1 MEKINRPIYMQKL
14 LDYKDKEAVKVIT
27 GLRRSGKS
35 SILELF
41 RKHLVETGVSQQ
53 NIFYMTFESLANRN
67 KTYEQVYDEI
77 IAFAKET
84 SGKVYI
90 FLDEIQQIEKWEL
103 MVNSLRIDIDSDIYI
118 TGSNA
123 YLLSSQLST
132 YLSGR
137 YVEIKVLPLSFK
149 EFVSFNTFKPS
160 MTNEEKFALYLKYGG
175 MPALTEYDFD
185 NESAIFGVL
194 EGIFTTVVMED
205 IIKQASVRE
214 PFTLDRIIN
223 FLADNIG
230 NSVSK
235 NNIKNVLAQSQ
246 DNKEQKKATTTTV
259 DNYIKLLENAYVFYP
274 ASRYDVKGKEFLKT
288 QGKYYIVDT
297 GLRNQRLGIRNAD
310 RGYVLENIVFFEL
323 LRRGYKVS
331 IGKVGEKEIDFI
343 ATKSDDKKYI
353 QVTETLKDEKTR
365 ERELAPLQAIKDHF
379 EKIVLTTDVL
389 FTGPTEDGIRVINLI
404 DWLLKE

>member
-41 RKHLVETGVSQQ
+41 RKYLVDTGVSPQ

-67 KTYEQVYDEI
+67 KTYQQVYDEI
-77 IAFAKET
+77 IAFSKKT
-84 SGKVYI
+84 SGKIYI

-149 EFVSFNTFKPS
+149 EFVSFNTFS
-160 MTNEEKFALYLKYGG
+160 ATMTNEEKFALYLKYGG

-214 PFTLDRIIN
+214 PVTLDKIIN

-230 NSVSK
+230 NPVST
-235 NNIKNVLAQSQ
+235 NNIKNILAQNQ
-246 DNKEQKKATTTTV
+246 ENKERKIATTTTV

-297 GLRNQRLGIRNAD
+297 GLRNQRLGNRNID

-343 ATKSDDKKYI
+343 ATKSDNKKYI
-353 QVTETLKDEKTR
+353 QVTESLKDEKTR
-365 ERELAPLQAIKDHF
+365 ERELAPLQATKDHF

-389 FTGPTEDGIRVINLI
+389 FTGTTEDGIKITNLI

>member
-41 RKHLVETGVSQQ
+41 RKYLVDTGVSPQ

-67 KTYEQVYDEI
+67 KTYQQVYNEI
-77 IAFAKET
+77 IAFSKKT
-84 SGKVYI
+84 SGKIYI

-149 EFVSFNTFKPS
+149 EFVSFNTFNAA

-214 PFTLDRIIN
+214 PVTLDKIIN

-230 NSVSK
+230 NPVST
-235 NNIKNVLAQSQ
+235 NNIKNILAQNQ
-246 DNKEQKKATTTTV
+246 ENKERKIATTTTV

-297 GLRNQRLGIRNAD
+297 GLRNQRLGYRNSD

-323 LRRGYKVS
+323 LRREYKVS

-343 ATKSDDKKYI
+343 ATKSDNKKYI
-353 QVTETLKDEKTR
+353 QVTESLKDERTR
-365 ERELAPLQAIKDHF
+365 ERELAPLQATKDHF
-379 EKIVLTTDVL
+379 EKIVLTTVVL
-389 FTGPTEDGIRVINLI
+389 LTGTTEDGIKIINLI

>member
-205 IIKQASVRE
+205 IIKQASAV
-214 PFTLDRIIN
+214 
-223 FLADNIG
+223 
-230 NSVSK
+230 
-235 NNIKNVLAQSQ
+235 
-246 DNKEQKKATTTTV
+246 
-259 DNYIKLLENAYVFYP
+259 
-274 ASRYDVKGKEFLKT
+274 
-288 QGKYYIVDT
+288 
-297 GLRNQRLGIRNAD
+297 
-310 RGYVLENIVFFEL
+310 
-323 LRRGYKVS
+323 
-331 IGKVGEKEIDFI
+331 EIF
-343 ATKSDDKKYI
+343 
-353 QVTETLKDEKTR
+353 
-365 ERELAPLQAIKDHF
+365 
-379 EKIVLTTDVL
+379 
-389 FTGPTEDGIRVINLI
+389 
-404 DWLLKE
+404 

>member
-41 RKHLVETGVSQQ
+41 RKYLVDTGVSPQ

-67 KTYEQVYDEI
+67 KTYQQVYDEI
-77 IAFAKET
+77 IAFSKKT
-84 SGKVYI
+84 SGKIYI

-149 EFVSFNTFKPS
+149 EFVSFNTFNAA

-214 PFTLDRIIN
+214 PVTLDKIIN

-230 NSVSK
+230 NSVST
-235 NNIKNVLAQSQ
+235 NNIKNILAQEQ
-246 DNKEQKKATTTTV
+246 ENKERKIATTTTV

-297 GLRNQRLGIRNAD
+297 GLRNQRLGNRNID

-343 ATKSDDKKYI
+343 ATKSDNKKYI
-353 QVTETLKDEKTR
+353 QVTESLKDERTR
-365 ERELAPLQAIKDHF
+365 ERELAPLQATKDHF

-389 FTGPTEDGIRVINLI
+389 FTGTTEDGIKIINLI

>member
-41 RKHLVETGVSQQ
+41 RKYLVDTGVSPQ

-67 KTYEQVYDEI
+67 KTYQQVYDEI
-77 IAFAKET
+77 IAFSKKA
-84 SGKVYI
+84 SGKIYI

-149 EFVSFNTFKPS
+149 EFVSFNTFS
-160 MTNEEKFALYLKYGG
+160 VAMTNEEKFALYLKYGG

-205 IIKQASVRE
+205 IIKQAPVRE
-214 PFTLDRIIN
+214 PVTLDKIIN

-230 NSVSK
+230 NPVST
-235 NNIKNVLAQSQ
+235 NNIKNVLAQNQ
-246 DNKEQKKATTTTV
+246 ENKERKIATTTTV

-297 GLRNQRLGIRNAD
+297 GLRNQRLGNRNID
-310 RGYVLENIVFFEL
+310 RGYILENIVFFEL

-343 ATKSDDKKYI
+343 ATKSDNKKYI

-365 ERELAPLQAIKDHF
+365 ERELAPLQATKDHF

-389 FTGPTEDGIRVINLI
+389 FTGTTEDGIKIINLI

>member
-1 MEKINRPIYMQKL
+1 MKKINRPIYMQKL

-41 RKHLVETGVSQQ
+41 RKYLVDTGVSPN

-67 KTYEQVYDEI
+67 KTYQQVYDEI
-77 IAFAKET
+77 IAFAQET
-84 SGKVYI
+84 SGKIYI
-90 FLDEIQQIEKWEL
+90 FLDEVQQIEKWEL
-103 MVNSLRIDIDSDIYI
+103 MVNSLRIDVDSDIYI

-149 EFVSFNTFKPS
+149 EFLSFNSFKDS

-175 MPALTEYDFD
+175 MPVLTEYDFD

-205 IIKQASVRE
+205 IIKQAPVRE
-214 PFTLDRIIN
+214 PVTLDRIIN

-230 NSVSK
+230 NSVST
-235 NNIKNVLAQSQ
+235 NNIKNVLAQNQ
-246 DNKEQKKATTTTV
+246 ENKEQKKATTTTV
-259 DNYIKLLENAYVFYP
+259 DNYIKLLENAYIFYP

-297 GLRNQRLGIRNAD
+297 GLRNQRLEIRNAD
-310 RGYVLENIVFFEL
+310 RGYILENEVFFEL

-343 ATKSDDKKYI
+343 ATKTDTRKYI

-365 ERELAPLQAIKDHF
+365 ERELAPLKAAKDHF

-389 FTGPTEDGIRVINLI
+389 FTGTTEDGIRIINLI
-404 DWLLKE
+404 DWLLQE

>member
-41 RKHLVETGVSQQ
+41 RKYLVDTGVSPQ

-67 KTYEQVYDEI
+67 KTYQQVYDEI
-77 IAFAKET
+77 IAFSKKT
-84 SGKVYI
+84 SGKIYI

-149 EFVSFNTFKPS
+149 EFVSFNTFNAA

-214 PFTLDRIIN
+214 PVTLDKIIN

-230 NSVSK
+230 NSVST
-235 NNIKNVLAQSQ
+235 NNIKNILAQDQ
-246 DNKEQKKATTTTV
+246 ENKEQKKATTTTV
-259 DNYIKLLENAYVFYP
+259 DNYIKLLENAYVFYS

-297 GLRNQRLGIRNAD
+297 GLRNQRLGYRNSD

-343 ATKSDDKKYI
+343 ATKSDNKKYI
-353 QVTETLKDEKTR
+353 QVTESLKDEKTR
-365 ERELAPLQAIKDHF
+365 ERELAPLQATKDHF

-389 FTGPTEDGIRVINLI
+389 FTGTTEDGIKITNLV
-404 DWLLKE
+404 DWLLKD

>member
-1 MEKINRPIYMQKL
+1 MKKINRPIYMQKL

-41 RKHLVETGVSQQ
+41 RKYLVDTGVSPN

-67 KTYEQVYDEI
+67 KTYQQVYDEI
-77 IAFAKET
+77 IAFAQET
-84 SGKVYI
+84 SGKIYI
-90 FLDEIQQIEKWEL
+90 FLDEVQQIEKWEL

-149 EFVSFNTFKPS
+149 EFVSFNSFKDS

-175 MPALTEYDFD
+175 MPVLTEYDFD

-205 IIKQASVRE
+205 IIKQAPVRE
-214 PFTLDRIIN
+214 PVTLDRIIN

-230 NSVSK
+230 NSVST
-235 NNIKNVLAQSQ
+235 NNIKNVLAQNQ
-246 DNKEQKKATTTTV
+246 ENKEQKKATTTTV
-259 DNYIKLLENAYVFYP
+259 DNYIKLLENAYIFYP

-297 GLRNQRLGIRNAD
+297 GLRNQRLGIRNAG
-310 RGYVLENIVFFEL
+310 RGYILENVVFFEL

-343 ATKSDDKKYI
+343 ATKTDTRKYI

-365 ERELAPLQAIKDHF
+365 ERELAPLKATKDHF

-389 FTGPTEDGIRVINLI
+389 FTGTTEDGIRIINLI
-404 DWLLKE
+404 DWLLQE

>member
-41 RKHLVETGVSQQ
+41 RKYLVDTGVSPQ

-67 KTYEQVYDEI
+67 KTYQQVYDEI
-77 IAFAKET
+77 IAFSKKA
-84 SGKVYI
+84 SGKIYI

-149 EFVSFNTFKPS
+149 EFVSFNTFS
-160 MTNEEKFALYLKYGG
+160 AAMTNEEKFALYLKYGG

-205 IIKQASVRE
+205 IIKQAPVRE
-214 PFTLDRIIN
+214 PVTLDKIIN

-230 NSVSK
+230 NPVST
-235 NNIKNVLAQSQ
+235 NNIKNVLAQNQ
-246 DNKEQKKATTTTV
+246 ENKERKIATTTTV

-297 GLRNQRLGIRNAD
+297 GLRNQRLGNRNID
-310 RGYVLENIVFFEL
+310 RGYILENIVFFEL

-343 ATKSDDKKYI
+343 ATKSDNKKYI

-365 ERELAPLQAIKDHF
+365 ERELAPLQATKDHF

-389 FTGPTEDGIRVINLI
+389 FTGTTEDGIKIINLI

>member
-41 RKHLVETGVSQQ
+41 RKYLVDTGVSPQ

-67 KTYEQVYDEI
+67 KTYQQVYDEI
-77 IAFAKET
+77 IAFSKKT
-84 SGKVYI
+84 SGKIYI

-103 MVNSLRIDIDSDIYI
+103 MVNSLRIDTDSDIYI

-149 EFVSFNTFKPS
+149 EFVSFNTFS
-160 MTNEEKFALYLKYGG
+160 AAMTNEEKFALYLKYGG

-214 PFTLDRIIN
+214 PVTLDKIIN

-230 NSVSK
+230 NSVST
-235 NNIKNVLAQSQ
+235 NNIKNILAQNQ
-246 DNKEQKKATTTTV
+246 ENKEQKKATTTTV
-259 DNYIKLLENAYVFYP
+259 DNYIKLLENAYVFYS

-297 GLRNQRLGIRNAD
+297 GLRNQRIGYRNSD

-343 ATKSDDKKYI
+343 ATKSDNKKYI
-353 QVTETLKDEKTR
+353 QITESLKDERTR
-365 ERELAPLQAIKDHF
+365 ERELAPLQATKDHF

-389 FTGPTEDGIRVINLI
+389 FTGTTEDGIKIINLI
-404 DWLLKE
+404 DWLLEE

>member
-41 RKHLVETGVSQQ
+41 RKYLVDTGVSPQ

-67 KTYEQVYDEI
+67 KTYQQVYDEI
-77 IAFAKET
+77 IAFSKKT
-84 SGKVYI
+84 SGKIYI

-103 MVNSLRIDIDSDIYI
+103 MVNSLRIDTDSDIYI

-149 EFVSFNTFKPS
+149 EFVSFNTFS
-160 MTNEEKFALYLKYGG
+160 AAMTNEEKFALYLKYGG

-214 PFTLDRIIN
+214 PVTLDKIIN

-230 NSVSK
+230 NSVST
-235 NNIKNVLAQSQ
+235 NNIKNILAQNQ
-246 DNKEQKKATTTTV
+246 ENKEQKKATTTTV
-259 DNYIKLLENAYVFYP
+259 DNYIKLLENAYVFYS

-297 GLRNQRLGIRNAD
+297 GLRNQRLGYRNSD

-343 ATKSDDKKYI
+343 ATKSDNKKYI
-353 QVTETLKDEKTR
+353 QITESLKDERTR
-365 ERELAPLQAIKDHF
+365 ERELAPLQATKDHF

-389 FTGPTEDGIRVINLI
+389 FTGTTENGIKIINLI
-404 DWLLKE
+404 DWLLEE

>member
-41 RKHLVETGVSQQ
+41 RKYLVDTGVSPQ

-67 KTYEQVYDEI
+67 KTYQQVYNEI
-77 IAFAKET
+77 IAFSKKT
-84 SGKVYI
+84 SGKIYI

-149 EFVSFNTFKPS
+149 EFVSFNTFS
-160 MTNEEKFALYLKYGG
+160 TAMTNEEKFALYLKYGG

-214 PFTLDRIIN
+214 PVTLDKIIN

-230 NSVSK
+230 NPVST
-235 NNIKNVLAQSQ
+235 NNIKNILAQNQ
-246 DNKEQKKATTTTV
+246 ENKERKIATTTTV

-297 GLRNQRLGIRNAD
+297 GLRNQRLGNRNID

-343 ATKSDDKKYI
+343 ATKSDNKKYI
-353 QVTETLKDEKTR
+353 QVTESLKDERTR
-365 ERELAPLQAIKDHF
+365 ERELAPLQATKDHF

-389 FTGPTEDGIRVINLI
+389 FTGTTEDGIKIINLI